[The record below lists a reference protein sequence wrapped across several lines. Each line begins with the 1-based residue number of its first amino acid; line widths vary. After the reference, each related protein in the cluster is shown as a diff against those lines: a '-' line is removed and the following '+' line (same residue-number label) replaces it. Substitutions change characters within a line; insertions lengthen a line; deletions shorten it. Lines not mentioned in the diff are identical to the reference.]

1 MSDPSTISLDDGYTL
16 DGYIK
21 ADPGIHGE
29 HRFKYRPVLHAD
41 RYVYTDEFARK
52 TPREAARLMYA
63 ILAKHIKSWDVKL
76 PNGDAAPLNV
86 DTMRLVVP
94 NLIER
99 FYAIVVGRV
108 ASDANP
114 NGMTDTEEADAELKA
129 LLEGT
134 DIGIEREA
142 AAGKN

>member
-1 MSDPSTISLDDGYTL
+1 MSDPSTISADDGYTL

-29 HRFKYRPVLHAD
+29 HRFKYRPILHAD
-41 RYVYTDEFARK
+41 RYVYTDEFGKK

-76 PNGDAAPLNV
+76 PGGDTAPLNV
-86 DTMRLVVP
+86 ETMRLVVP

-99 FYAIVVGRV
+99 FYAIVAGRV
-108 ASDANP
+108 PSDVNP
-114 NGMTDTEEADAELKA
+114 DAVPDTDETDAELKA

-134 DIGIEREA
+134 DIGNAREA
-142 AAGKN
+142 ATGKN